1 LGGPFPQHF
10 IDAVRDAADI
20 VQVISDYVP
29 LKRAGA
35 RLKGLC
41 PFHQEKTPSFSVDPN
56 AQLFYCF
63 GCQTGGDAFKF
74 IQLYE
79 KADFGEAVKILAQ
92 RFGVPVPAERER
104 KRGPEERLLRMMK
117 EADEFYRS
125 RLRDES
131 TGRRCREYLE
141 KRGIGAETIEKLGLG
156 YAPDS
161 WEALRGHLLS
171 KRFRPEEMQ
180 KGGLVLLRKSGQGHY
195 DRFRDRL
202 IFPIRNLSGRT
213 VAFGGRAL
221 GDAEPKYINSPETP
235 VYVKGNL
242 LYGLDLAKKAIRRE
256 QRAIVVEGYLDLAAV
271 LQAGFENVVA
281 SLGTAFTQAQARLL
295 ARYAGKV
302 AVSYDGD
309 TAGAAATVRSLDL
322 LLEKG
327 LDVRV
332 VELPADSDPDDF
344 IKEKGAEA
352 YGRLLDD
359 APEYLQFLVRRELRT
374 RDIDRIDGKIAA
386 ANAVL
391 PHVAKLGNAIER
403 ASWAGRLADALHIE
417 DDLILQELRAATKV
431 AQTAIRQKP
440 ESPSVLR
447 EAEARMVSLLLR
459 SEEDRLLMAGGIE
472 WEDLAG
478 TEVVSIIETILRLT
492 KEGKQVDY
500 PEVLSA
506 LEGESDRDLL
516 TQIAFREEPEE
527 GPSVEDC
534 LWACRRQRL
543 AREGREVTREI
554 GAIQSGKVRP
564 ADVADVDER
573 LMHLQKLAK
582 QRDALY

>member
-1 LGGPFPQHF
+1 LGGAFPQHF

-63 GCQTGGDAFKF
+63 GCQTGGDTFKF
-74 IQLYE
+74 IRLYE
-79 KADFGEAVKILAQ
+79 KAEFGEAVKILAQ
-92 RFGVPVPAERER
+92 RFGVPIPAERER
-104 KRGPEERLLRMMK
+104 QRGPEERLLRMMK

-125 RLRDES
+125 RLRDDS
-131 TGRRCREYLE
+131 VGRRCRGYLE
-141 KRGIGAETIEKLGLG
+141 KRGISQETTDKLGLG

-161 WEALRGHLLS
+161 WDALRGHLLS

-235 VYVKGNL
+235 IYVKGNL
-242 LYGLDLAKKAIRRE
+242 LYGLDLARKAIRRE
-256 QRAIVVEGYLDLAAV
+256 ERAVVVEGYLDLAAV
-271 LQAGFENVVA
+271 LQAGYENVVA
-281 SLGTAFTQAQARLL
+281 SLGTAFTQAQTRLL
-295 ARYAGKV
+295 GRYAGRV

-327 LDVRV
+327 LEVRV
-332 VELPADSDPDDF
+332 VELPAGSDPDDF

-352 YGRLLDD
+352 YGKLLKE

-374 RDIDRIDGKIAA
+374 RDIDRVDEKIAA

-417 DDLILQELRAATKV
+417 DDVVIQELRAATKV
-431 AQTAIRQKP
+431 AQTGIRQRPK
-440 ESPSVLR
+440 SSAVLR

-459 SEEDRLLMAGGIE
+459 SEEDRLLLADGIE

-478 TEVVSIIETILRLT
+478 TEVVSIIETILQLT

-506 LEGESDRDLL
+506 LEGDSERDLL

-534 LWACRRQRL
+534 LVACRRQRL
-543 AREGREVTREI
+543 AREGRAITREI
-554 GAIQSGKVRP
+554 GALQSDKDRP
-564 ADVADVDER
+564 ADGSDVDER
-573 LMHLQKLAK
+573 LMDLQRLAE
-582 QRDALY
+582 QRDALQ

>member
-1 LGGPFPQHF
+1 M
-10 IDAVRDAADI
+10 
-20 VQVISDYVP
+20 QVISDYVP

-79 KADFGEAVKILAQ
+79 KAEFGEAVKILAQ
-92 RFGVPVPAERER
+92 RFGVPIPAERER
-104 KRGPEERLLRMMK
+104 RRGPEERLLQMMK

-125 RLRDES
+125 RLRDAS
-131 TGRRCREYLE
+131 AGRRCRRYLE
-141 KRGIGAETIEKLGLG
+141 KRSISQETIDKLGLG

-161 WEALRGHLLS
+161 WDALRSHLLS
-171 KRFRPEEMQ
+171 KRFRVEEMQ
-180 KGGLVLLRKSGQGHY
+180 KGGLALLRKSGQGHY

-235 VYVKGNL
+235 IYVKGNL
-242 LYGLDLAKKAIRRE
+242 LYGLDIARKAIRRE
-256 QRAIVVEGYLDLAAV
+256 ERAIVVEGYLDLAAV
-271 LQAGFENVVA
+271 LQAGFDNVVA
-281 SLGTAFTQAQARLL
+281 SLGTAFTQAQTRLL
-295 ARYAGKV
+295 ARYAGSV

-309 TAGAAATVRSLDL
+309 AAGAAATVRSLDL

-332 VELPADSDPDDF
+332 VELPAGSDPDDF
-344 IKEKGAEA
+344 VKDEGAEA
-352 YGRLLDD
+352 FGKLLKE

-374 RDIDRIDGKIAA
+374 RDIDRVDQKIAA

-391 PHVAKLGNAIER
+391 PHVAKLSNAIER

-417 DDLILQELRAATKV
+417 DDVVLQELRAATKV
-431 AQTAIRQKP
+431 AQTGIRQRPK
-440 ESPSVLR
+440 SPVVLR
-447 EAEARMVSLLLR
+447 EAEARLVSLLLR
-459 SEEDRLLMAGGIE
+459 SEEDRLLLADGVE

-478 TEVVSIIETILRLT
+478 TEVVSIIETILSLT
-492 KEGKQVDY
+492 KEGRQVDY

-506 LEGESDRDLL
+506 LKGDSDRDLL
-516 TQIAFREEPEE
+516 TKIAFREEPEE
-527 GPSVEDC
+527 GPNVEDC

-543 AREGREVTREI
+543 AREGRAITREI
-554 GAIQSGKVRP
+554 SALQSDKGRP
-564 ADVADVDER
+564 ADGPDVDER
-573 LMHLQKLAK
+573 LMHLQRLAE
-582 QRDALY
+582 QRDTLQ

>member
-1 LGGPFPQHF
+1 LGGPFSQHF

-79 KADFGEAVKILAQ
+79 KAEFGEAVKILAQ
-92 RFGVPVPAERER
+92 RFGVPIPAERER
-104 KRGPEERLLRMMK
+104 RRGPEERLLRMMK
-117 EADEFYRS
+117 EADEFFRS
-125 RLRDES
+125 RLRDEKA
-131 TGRRCREYLE
+131 GRRCRKYLE
-141 KRGIGAETIEKLGLG
+141 KRGITQETIDKLGLG

-171 KRFRPEEMQ
+171 KQFRPEEMQ

-213 VAFGGRAL
+213 VAFGGRSL

-242 LYGLDLAKKAIRRE
+242 LYGLDLSRKAIRRE
-256 QRAIVVEGYLDLAAV
+256 ERAIVVEGYLDLAAV
-271 LQAGFENVVA
+271 QQAGFENVVA
-281 SLGTAFTQAQARLL
+281 SLGTAFTQAQTRLL
-295 ARYAGKV
+295 ARYAGGV
-302 AVSYDGD
+302 VVSYDGD
-309 TAGAAATVRSLDL
+309 SAGAAATVRSLDL

-332 VELPADSDPDDF
+332 VELPAGNDPDDF
-344 IKEKGAEA
+344 IKEHGAEA
-352 YGRLLDD
+352 YGELLKD
-359 APEYLQFLVRRELRT
+359 APEYLRFLVRRELRT
-374 RDIDRIDGKIAA
+374 RNVDRIDEKIAA
-386 ANAVL
+386 ANAIL

-417 DDLILQELRAATKV
+417 DDVVLQ
-431 AQTAIRQKP
+431 
-440 ESPSVLR
+440 
-447 EAEARMVSLLLR
+447 
-459 SEEDRLLMAGGIE
+459 
-472 WEDLAG
+472 
-478 TEVVSIIETILRLT
+478 
-492 KEGKQVDY
+492 
-500 PEVLSA
+500 
-506 LEGESDRDLL
+506 
-516 TQIAFREEPEE
+516 
-527 GPSVEDC
+527 
-534 LWACRRQRL
+534 
-543 AREGREVTREI
+543 
-554 GAIQSGKVRP
+554 
-564 ADVADVDER
+564 
-573 LMHLQKLAK
+573 
-582 QRDALY
+582 

>member
-1 LGGPFPQHF
+1 L

-79 KADFGEAVKILAQ
+79 KAEFGEAVKILAQ

-104 KRGPEERLLRMMK
+104 RSGPEERLLRMTK

-131 TGRRCREYLE
+131 AGRRCRDYLE
-141 KRGIGAETIEKLGLG
+141 KRGLTQETIDKLGLG

-161 WEALRGHLLS
+161 WDALRGHLLS

-180 KGGLVLLRKSGQGHY
+180 KGGLVLPRKSGQGHY

-235 VYVKGNL
+235 IYVKGNL
-242 LYGLDLAKKAIRRE
+242 LYGLDLARRAVRRE
-256 QRAIVVEGYLDLAAV
+256 ERAIVVEGYLDLAAV
-271 LQAGFENVVA
+271 LQAGFEHVVA
-281 SLGTAFTQAQARLL
+281 SLGTAFTQAQTRLL
-295 ARYAGKV
+295 ARYAGGV

-332 VELPADSDPDDF
+332 VELPAGSDPDDF
-344 IKEKGAEA
+344 IQEKGAEA
-352 YGRLLDD
+352 YGKLLEG

-374 RDIDRIDGKIAA
+374 RDIGRIDEKIAA

-417 DDLILQELRAATKV
+417 DDVVLQELRAATKV
-431 AQTAIRQKP
+431 AQTGIRQRPK
-440 ESPSVLR
+440 SAAVVR
-447 EAEARMVSLLLR
+447 EAEARLVSLLLR
-459 SEEDRLLMAGGIE
+459 SEEDRLLLADGIE

-478 TEVVSIIETILRLT
+478 TEVVSIIKTILLLT
-492 KEGKQVDY
+492 KEGRQVDY

-506 LEGESDRDLL
+506 LEGDSDRDLF

-534 LWACRRQRL
+534 MWACRRQRL
-543 AREGREVTREI
+543 AREGRAITREI
-554 GAIQSGKVRP
+554 GALQNGNAAA
-564 ADVADVDER
+564 ADGPDVDKR
-573 LMHLQKLAK
+573 LMDLQRLAE
-582 QRDALY
+582 QRDTLQ